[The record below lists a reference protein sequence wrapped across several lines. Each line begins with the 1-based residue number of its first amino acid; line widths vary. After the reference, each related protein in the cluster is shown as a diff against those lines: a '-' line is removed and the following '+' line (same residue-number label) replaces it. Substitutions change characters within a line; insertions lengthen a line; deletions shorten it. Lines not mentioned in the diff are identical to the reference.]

1 VLSDHERKTLQ
12 ELERQFMADDPEFP
26 RRFDARAQRLDRKH
40 LGGAATIAIVGAV
53 LLVALMLVAGS
64 LGGALAFAT
73 ATGLIWLAWRHSSD
87 TPPPRQAP

>member
-1 VLSDHERKTLQ
+1 
-12 ELERQFMADDPEFP
+12 
-26 RRFDARAQRLDRKH
+26 
-40 LGGAATIAIVGAV
+40 VGAV

-73 ATGLIWLAWRHSSD
+73 ATGLIWLAWQHSSD